1 MLSFGLLLLLSVVV
15 IIVYVALQDQVPFWH
30 SSLRRELGFWTVWSS
45 ALAAIVLGHP
55 GSPVS
60 FVTLGQPW
68 LALLGAALV
77 AWLVRSR
84 VRRTMLNTYLS
95 RFAMET
101 RHSAV
106 PHFYIYSPAD
116 DGSNASTPLPHHSH
130 HRTRTTT
137 TTTATKKLPAV
148 SSSTNE
154 QARGTVANAALPHD
168 TRRSAA
174 ATAATTAIDERE
186 QSITPA
192 PSAPPASSSSSSSS
206 LSLSSNVSATE
217 ASEAISTDCTASLP
231 MMPLPDAADGAATAP
246 ASPNRVWTRRVS
258 QRTVLRRVR
267 AATSLVQQPT
277 ETTKSLMAQWS
288 TISQS
293 LDATTTFRYL
303 MRRTRIREHESQLLE
318 LLVNATKHDLNY
330 MVQHINLP
338 LTVAA
343 FRQNQ
348 LQLLTLLATANVPPP
363 APAVTSSEPH
373 ATENV
378 DSGAATTATE
388 PPAADQEPEIPA
400 TEIEETRAAI
410 TTQPP
415 DLVHQQEHEQE
426 DKEPL
431 PDEPLSQAPD
441 DSTPAAATSLEH
453 EPLAPPSS
461 SNVTPQSPPPVR
473 AVAATSDSSG
483 TPASTTPSPGF
494 FSSLLAKFTP
504 SATTPDASQKQNQQT
519 AQPARQQP
527 HPSCI
532 IDPSIRGRLGE
543 LNVISKCIVLDAL
556 QKAIHRVDVRQQFI
570 EYVPRQ

>member
-137 TTTATKKLPAV
+137 TTATKKLPAV

-154 QARGTVANAALPHD
+154 QAPHD

-192 PSAPPASSSSSSSS
+192 PPAPPASSSSSSS

-231 MMPLPDAADGAATAP
+231 MMLLPDAADGAAAAP